1 MPFVNAVMIPRPTL
15 SNVPVAEESV
25 LGSTQ
30 NFEVVDAS
38 TNFPIND
45 SDNDWFNE
53 GGSDE
58 RQVKEKSR
66 DKKKNKL
73 SRRSFTFGEKEV

>member
-1 MPFVNAVMIPRPTL
+1 MIPRPTL